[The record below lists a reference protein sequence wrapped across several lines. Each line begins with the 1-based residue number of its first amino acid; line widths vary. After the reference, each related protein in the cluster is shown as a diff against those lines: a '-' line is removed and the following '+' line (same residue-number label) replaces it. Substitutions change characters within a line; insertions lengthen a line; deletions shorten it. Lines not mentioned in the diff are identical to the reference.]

1 MSIADGFAKLPPP
14 PHYALIFSSRR
25 NDDAAAGYDETSS
38 RMVELAR
45 QQPGFVGVQS
55 ARDAAGFGITV
66 AYWDSEA
73 AINAWHLRGAHRGAR
88 ARSPRLVPGLR
99 DPCRQSRARLRLV
112 RGMNWR
118 KDAADER

>member
-73 AINAWHLRGAHRGAR
+73 AIKAWRMHAEHTAARERGRRDWYQGFEIRVAKVER
-88 ARSPRLVPGLR
+88 AYGWSG
-99 DPCRQSRARLRLV
+99 
-112 RGMNWR
+112 
-118 KDAADER
+118 E